1 MKIYIIINYN
11 DAGDYMFTTLKDI
24 TKWLHSMDIE
34 FYSIRENNT
43 VDVQQDVRITRKL
56 TELPVQFGV
65 IDGSFNCSGTG
76 LITLKGCPE
85 KVTGFFNCDDN
96 QLKSLQY
103 CPKEVWGYFSCN
115 YNKLESLLYAP
126 EYINESFYCDNNN
139 LTSLKHGPKSVS
151 DSFTCNNNNLVNL
164 IGCPSELDGDM
175 SCIYNQLTSFEGFPD
190 TINGFLFFSH
200 NNIPEEQL
208 VYFNTVVGEDIEN
221 NFDMGKEEFLS
232 KVSKM
237 KEIKREKEALSQI
250 IANNFNENNVKKR
263 L

>member
-1 MKIYIIINYN
+1 MVII
-11 DAGDYMFTTLKDI
+11 AGDYMFTNQEDI
-24 TKWLHSMDIE
+24 RKWLHSIDIK
-34 FYSIRENNT
+34 FYSIRENNI
-43 VDVQQDVRITRKL
+43 VDVQQQVRITKKL
-56 TELPVQFGV
+56 TELPIQFGV
-65 IDGSFNCSGTG
+65 IHGSFNCSGVG

-85 KVTGFFNCDDN
+85 KVTDFFNCDNN
-96 QLKSLQY
+96 QLTSLQY
-103 CPKEVWGYFSCN
+103 CPKEVGEYFSCN

-139 LTSLKHGPKSVS
+139 LTSLKHGPKYVR
-151 DSFTCNNNNLVNL
+151 DSFTCNNNHLINL
-164 IGCPSELDGDM
+164 IGCPSEIGGDL
-175 SCIYNQLTSFEGFPD
+175 SCIYNKLTSFEGFPD
-190 TINGFLFFSH
+190 SIDGFLFFSY

-221 NFDMGKEEFLS
+221 NFDMEKEEFLF

-250 IANNFNENNVKKR
+250 IANNVNENNVKKR